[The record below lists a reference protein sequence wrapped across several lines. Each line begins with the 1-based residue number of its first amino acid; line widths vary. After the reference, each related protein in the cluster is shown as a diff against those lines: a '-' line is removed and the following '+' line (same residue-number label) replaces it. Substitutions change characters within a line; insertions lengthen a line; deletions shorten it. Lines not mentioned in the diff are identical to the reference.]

1 MKKSI
6 IYTRTGDKGTTSL
19 VGGQRVSKAH
29 DRIESYGTVDELNS
43 FIGLL
48 ITALND
54 EKDTDFLSFIQ
65 HKLFTIGSYLAT
77 DQATT
82 ELKIESKVTPESIE
96 RIEREIDRLDNELPK
111 MHAFILPGGCRSAA
125 LAHVCRT
132 VCRRAER
139 QIYRLAEN
147 CPVEEPVLI
156 FMNRLSDYF
165 FVLARPVSGSD
176 NKESALT
183 DHLEKAGA
191 QIFYGQKASNIISG
205 IDVVVYT
212 AAIHPDNE
220 EFAEAVKQNLPM
232 LTRAEL
238 LGQLMTNYD
247 VPIAISGTH
256 GKTTTTSM
264 LSHILLA
271 GEMDPTISVGG
282 ILKAIGGNIRVGN
295 SEYFVTE
302 ACEYTNSFLH
312 FFPKIGVILNID

>member
-54 EKDTDFLSFIQ
+54 EKDTDFLS
-65 HKLFTIGSYLAT
+65 

-165 FVLARPVSGSD
+165 FVLAR
-176 NKESALT
+176 KECINNNGK
-183 DHLEKAGA
+183 E
-191 QIFYGQKASNIISG
+191 IIW
-205 IDVVVYT
+205 DYT
-212 AAIHPDNE
+212 C
-220 EFAEAVKQNLPM
+220 V
-232 LTRAEL
+232 
-238 LGQLMTNYD
+238 
-247 VPIAISGTH
+247 
-256 GKTTTTSM
+256 
-264 LSHILLA
+264 
-271 GEMDPTISVGG
+271 
-282 ILKAIGGNIRVGN
+282 
-295 SEYFVTE
+295 
-302 ACEYTNSFLH
+302 
-312 FFPKIGVILNID
+312 